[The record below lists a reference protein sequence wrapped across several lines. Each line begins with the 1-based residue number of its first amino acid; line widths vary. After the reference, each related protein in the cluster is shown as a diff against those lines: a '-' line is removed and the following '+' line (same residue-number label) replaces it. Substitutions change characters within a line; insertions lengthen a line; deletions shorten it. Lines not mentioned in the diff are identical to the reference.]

1 MTMDLDAQHMR
12 RALDLAEHGWGRVA
26 PNPMVGAVVVRDGV
40 VVGEGYHAEWGG
52 PHAEVAALRA
62 AGEKSRGAVLYVSL
76 EPCHHTGK
84 TGPCTREIVRAGI
97 ARVVCAV
104 NEANPEAAGGAE
116 WLLEHGVEVTRG
128 VCQLEAEDLNAI
140 HFSTFRRRRP
150 FLSLKYAL
158 SLDARL
164 SEAPGS
170 ASRITSG
177 GAVRE
182 AHRLRAGHD
191 AVLVGI
197 GTALVDDP
205 RLTVREWSAP
215 RRAPVRVVLDS
226 RLRLPIGSRLARSAR
241 DVPVWV
247 FAAPDASADRAAQ
260 LAASGVNVIRV
271 NRYSD
276 SPGLDLGMVLA
287 ALQERNVRSVLCEGG
302 GRLGSAWLAG
312 GLVDRFYAF
321 IAPLIFGEEGIAAF
335 QGELAGAGQWRLAG
349 RKDLGPDTLLVVR
362 PRAVAER
369 RAAVED
375 V

>member
-1 MTMDLDAQHMR
+1 
-12 RALDLAEHGWGRVA
+12 
-26 PNPMVGAVVVRDGV
+26 MVGAVVVRDGV

-52 PHAEVAALRA
+52 PHAEVAALKA
-62 AGEKSRGAVLYVSL
+62 AGTKSRGAVLYVCL

-84 TGPCTREIVRAGI
+84 TGPCTHEIVRAGI
-97 ARVVCAV
+97 ERVVCAV
-104 NEANPEAAGGAE
+104 SEANPEAAGGVE
-116 WLLEHGVEVTRG
+116 WLLEHGIEVTRG

-170 ASRITSG
+170 ASRITG
-177 GAVRE
+177 EEAVRE

-205 RLTVREWSAP
+205 QLTVREWSAP

-226 RLRLPIGSRLARSAR
+226 RLRLPIESRLARSAC

-247 FAAPDASADRAAQ
+247 FGAPDAPADRAAQ
-260 LAASGVNVIRV
+260 LESSGVSVIRV
-271 NRYSD
+271 NRYND
-276 SPGLDLGMVLA
+276 GAGLDLGMVLA
-287 ALQERNVRSVLCEGG
+287 ALWERSVRSVLCEGG

-312 GLVDRFYAF
+312 GLVNRFYAF
-321 IAPLIFGEEGIAAF
+321 IAPVIFGEEGIEAF
-335 QGELAGAGQWRLAG
+335 QGELAEGAGRWRLVE
-349 RKDLGPDTLLVVR
+349 RKELGPDTLLVMG
-362 PRAVAER
+362 PQAAER
-369 RAAVED
+369 VAVGKEKAAAVED

>member
-1 MTMDLDAQHMR
+1 MTKDLDAIHMR
-12 RALDLAEHGWGRVA
+12 RALDLAERGWGRVA

-52 PHAEVAALRA
+52 PHAEVAALNA
-62 AGEKSRGAVLYVSL
+62 AGDKSRGAVLYVSL

-84 TGPCTREIVRAGI
+84 TGPCTHEIVRAGI
-97 ARVVCAV
+97 ERVVCAV
-104 NEANPEAAGGAE
+104 AEVNPEAAGGAE
-116 WLLEHGVEVTRG
+116 WLRQHGVEVTSG

-170 ASRITSG
+170 ASRITSEE
-177 GAVRE
+177 AVRE

-205 RLTVREWSAP
+205 QLTVREWSAP

-226 RLRLPIGSRLARSAR
+226 CLRLPIASRLARSAR

-260 LAASGVNVIRV
+260 LKSSGVNVIWV
-271 NRYSD
+271 NRYTD
-276 SPGLDLGMVLA
+276 GPGLDLGMVLA
-287 ALQERNVRSVLCEGG
+287 TLWERNVRSVLCEGG
-302 GRLGSAWLAG
+302 GRLGSAWLAA

-321 IAPLIFGEEGIAAF
+321 IAPLIFGEQGVAAF
-335 QGELAGAGQWRLAG
+335 QGEVAAEAGRWRLVG
-349 RKDLGPDTLLVVR
+349 RRELGRDTLLVVQSQ
-362 PRAVAER
+362 AAEDR
-369 RAAVED
+369 KAG
-375 V
+375 